1 MKPLPTP
8 ANKASRFIDLIKNIA
23 DHSSVIRGYEI
34 PSISILLHMEAAPG
48 KFLEVRL
55 DDLADI
61 CGLPSSTAGRLL
73 QILSDNG
80 QIMVDAPSERSLR
93 LHLTPDGS
101 EFANRLIEQA
111 ELI

>member
-8 ANKASRFIDLIKNIA
+8 ANKASRFIDLIKKSA

-48 KFLEVRL
+48 KFLEARL
-55 DDLADI
+55 EDLADI

-73 QILSDNG
+73 QILSDTG
-80 QIMVDAPSERSLR
+80 QITVAAPSEGSLR
-93 LHLTPDGS
+93 LYLTPDGS